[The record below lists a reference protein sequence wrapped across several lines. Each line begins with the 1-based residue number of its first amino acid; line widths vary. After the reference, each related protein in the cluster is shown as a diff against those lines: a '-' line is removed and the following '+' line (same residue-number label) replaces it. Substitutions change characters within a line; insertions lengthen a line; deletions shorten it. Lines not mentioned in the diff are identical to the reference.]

1 LQLSVT
7 QTAQLLG
14 KTRRQVEYLIKQ
26 GRLPARKV
34 GGRWQVEESD
44 LELSPGQRQAARRRA
59 DALRDTALGVL
70 EGNSPRPR
78 YSMTDLHAFQT
89 VSGLWRDGEQTLGP
103 DHHTLPR
110 LRHALDQLALGCHRF
125 EREDKARAYH
135 EARDALALAAC
146 ALHLETDPAPRTLAV
161 RIEGEAIPAVSGLLR
176 RSQGKGRR

>member
-1 LQLSVT
+1 MT

-44 LELSPGQRQAARRRA
+44 LDLSPGQRQAARRRA
-59 DALRDTALGVL
+59 DARRDTALEVL
-70 EGNSPRPR
+70 EGTSPRNR
-78 YSMTDLHAFQT
+78 YSMTDLHAFQA
-89 VSGLWRDGEQTLGP
+89 VANLWRDCEQALGQGHP
-103 DHHTLPR
+103 TFPR

-125 EREDKARAYH
+125 ERQDKARAYH

-146 ALHLETDPAPRTLAV
+146 ALHLETDPVPQSLAT
-161 RIEGEAIPAVSGLLR
+161 RIEDEAIPNVSGLLR
-176 RSQGKGRR
+176 RNQGKGR